1 MKDFFN
7 IKSIKIL
14 CVTLCLVIAFSIA
27 GADGSSVVSKAFSY
41 LTVGL
46 SKVSA
51 AASDAIT
58 SKSYDELAK
67 ENEKLKKENAD
78 LRTQLVDYYQ
88 LRDENARLWKY
99 YDIKKTH
106 TDYEILPA
114 TVIRRDSNDDFYSF
128 TADMGSANGV
138 ELQDPVITEN
148 GLVGFVSSVSSTSC
162 RVTTILSPDTQA
174 GAIDV
179 NTNENGIISG
189 NTLHSDNNLTTL
201 TKIDSSGEFNQGDI
215 IVSSGL
221 GGVYPAD
228 IVVGEVQSIEYDP
241 YDTTKYVVVK
251 PYEDIR
257 RVTDVVIITAFDDKG
272 VISPK
277 GEK

>member
-1 MKDFFN
+1 MKEFFN
-7 IKSIKIL
+7 IKSIRIL
-14 CVTLCLVIAFSIA
+14 CITLALVVFFSVA
-27 GADGSSVVSKAFSY
+27 GADGESVVSRAFSY

-46 SKVSA
+46 SRVSA
-51 AASDAIT
+51 AATDVLT
-58 SKSYDELAK
+58 NKSYDELAQ

-99 YDIKKTH
+99 YDIKKAH

-128 TADMGSANGV
+128 TADMGSSNGV

-148 GLVGFVSSVSSTSC
+148 GLIGFVSSVSSTSC

-179 NTNENGIISG
+179 NSGENGIISG
-189 NTLHSDNNLTTL
+189 NTLHSDDNLTTL
-201 TKIDSSGEFNQGDI
+201 TKIDSSGDFNKGDLV
-215 IVSSGL
+215 VSSGL

-228 IVVGEVQSIEYDP
+228 IIVGEVQSIEYDP
-241 YDTTKYVVVK
+241 YDTTKYVVIK

-257 RVTDVVIITAFDDKG
+257 RVTDVVIITAFDNKG

-277 GEK
+277 GE

>member
-1 MKDFFN
+1 MKELFN
-7 IKSIKIL
+7 VKSVRIL
-14 CVTLCLVIAFSIA
+14 CVTLCLVIIFSVA
-27 GADGSSVVSKAFSY
+27 GSGGNSVVSSVFSY
-41 LTVGL
+41 LTVGF

-51 AASDAIT
+51 AASDAVT
-58 SKSYDELAK
+58 NKTYDQLKE
-67 ENEKLKKENAD
+67 ENEKLKQENAD

-128 TADMGSANGV
+128 TADVGSANGV

-148 GLVGFVSSVSSTSC
+148 GLIGFVSSVSSTSC

-174 GAIDV
+174 GAIDA

-189 NTLHSDNNLTTL
+189 NTLHSDDNLTTL
-201 TKIDSSGEFNQGDI
+201 TKIDSSGEIEEGDI
-215 IVSSGL
+215 IVTSGL

-228 IVVGEVQSIEYDP
+228 IIVGEVQSIEYDP
-241 YDTTKYVVVK
+241 YDTTKYAVVK

-257 RVTDVVIITAFDDKG
+257 TVTDVVVITSFDDKG
-272 VISPK
+272 VITPK
-277 GEK
+277 GEE